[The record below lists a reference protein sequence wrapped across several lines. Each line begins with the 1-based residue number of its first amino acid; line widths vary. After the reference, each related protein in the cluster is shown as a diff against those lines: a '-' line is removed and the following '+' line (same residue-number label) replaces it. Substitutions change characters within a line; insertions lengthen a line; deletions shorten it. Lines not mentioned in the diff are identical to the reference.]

1 MALLVIG
8 FLILFFLWPVILAAV
23 ILFLIWIFWP
33 EKKWKCLGCDKKF
46 HREKSCKNHSQF
58 CEQNRLREE
67 RIRQEEE
74 RRRREEYRKREEQSK
89 REKHERTRK
98 ERIDGLKQ
106 DWRKNWRK
114 REKWNFTEEEFW
126 EIQKDIDERKDDATR
141 DLREEQD
148 NATEKLWDKYWDTD
162 SESQQDRID
171 EKIDEIEEDFE
182 EKIDEI
188 EEDFEEEEERLWEEG
203 YSNRWYKQSDQEK
216 RAREDYEKAKQNY
229 KNHTGRDWHEDDWN
243 KWYDSFN
250 DLLDDSVNLDEC
262 YAVLNLPRDAEFAQV
277 KKRYRELALKHHPD
291 KCENKEEA
299 EKKFKEIVLA
309 YEAIKNSIAV

>member
-8 FLILFFLWPVILAAV
+8 FLILFFLWPVVLAAV

-74 RRRREEYRKREEQSK
+74 RRRREEYRKREEQSR

-98 ERIDGLKQ
+98 ERIDEIKQ

-126 EIQKDIDERKDDATR
+126 EIQKDIDERKENATR
-141 DLREEQD
+141 DLQEEKD
-148 NATEKLWDKYWDTD
+148 DVIEKLWDKYWDTD
-162 SESQQDRID
+162 SEAQQDRID
-171 EKIDEIEEDFE
+171 EKIDEIEEGFD

-188 EEDFEEEEERLWEEG
+188 EWGYDEEEERLWEEG

>member
-74 RRRREEYRKREEQSK
+74 RRRREEYRKREEQSR

-98 ERIDGLKQ
+98 ERIDEIKQ

-126 EIQKDIDERKDDATR
+126 EIQKDIDERKENATR
-141 DLREEQD
+141 DLQEEKD
-148 NATEKLWDKYWDTD
+148 DLIEKLWDKYWDTD
-162 SESQQDRID
+162 SEAQQDRID
-171 EKIDEIEEDFE
+171 EKIDEIEEGFD

-188 EEDFEEEEERLWEEG
+188 EWGYDEEEERLWEEG

>member
-8 FLILFFLWPVILAAV
+8 FLILFFLWPVVLAAV

-46 HREKSCKNHSQF
+46 HREKSCKKHAQF

-74 RRRREEYRKREEQSK
+74 RRRREEYRKREEQSRRK
-89 REKHERTRK
+89 KHERTRK
-98 ERIDGLKQ
+98 ERLDGLKQ

-114 REKWNFTEEEFW
+114 QAKWNFTEEEFW
-126 EIQKDIDERKDDATR
+126 EIQKDIDERKENATR
-141 DLREEQD
+141 DLQEEKD
-148 NATEKLWDKYWDTD
+148 DVIEKLWDKYWDTD
-162 SESQQDRID
+162 SEAQQDRID
-171 EKIDEIEEDFE
+171 EKIDEIEEGFD

-188 EEDFEEEEERLWEEG
+188 EWGYDEEEERLWEEG
-203 YSNRWYKQSDQEK
+203 YSNRWYKQSEQEK
-216 RAREDYEKAKQNY
+216 QARENYEKAKQDY
-229 KNHTGRDWHEDDWN
+229 KNHTGRDWHEDDW
-243 KWYDSFN
+243 KRWYDSFN

-262 YAVLNLPRDAEFAQV
+262 YAVLNLPRDVEFAQV
-277 KKRYRELALKHHPD
+277 KKRYRELALKYHPD

>member
-74 RRRREEYRKREEQSK
+74 RRRREEYRRREEQSK

-126 EIQKDIDERKDDATR
+126 EIQKDIDERKENATR
-141 DLREEQD
+141 DLQEEKD
-148 NATEKLWDKYWDTD
+148 DVIEKLWDKYWDTD
-162 SESQQDRID
+162 SEAQQDRID
-171 EKIDEIEEDFE
+171 EKIDEIEEGFD

-188 EEDFEEEEERLWEEG
+188 EWGYDEEEERLWEEG